1 MLQIQ
6 QGCNHRCTFCII
18 PYGRGNSQSLPIQGI
33 LENVNKLLSWG
44 YKEIVFTGVD
54 ITSYGND
61 LPGKPS
67 LGDTIRR
74 VLDIQPKL
82 KRIRFSSIDP
92 AEIDEELF
100 NLFSFEKRVLP
111 HIHLSVQAGDNL
123 ILKRMKRRHSRE
135 KLISL
140 CKSLRKN
147 RPELT
152 FGADLIVGF
161 PTENNKNFM
170 NTFECVKE
178 CLFSNTHIFPFSPK
192 KDTPAAKMPQV
203 SDLEKIN
210 RVKEMRKLSMKI
222 QEKILLN
229 SLGKEKSILFEN
241 EKVSYSDEYLKVSV
255 KNLTSQQKKNMRG
268 KIIKILPFKIENQI
282 LQSKLSV

>member
-33 LENVNKLLSWG
+33 IENVNKLLSWG

-92 AEIDEELF
+92 AEIDDELF
-100 NLFSFEKRVLP
+100 NLFL
-111 HIHLSVQAGDNL
+111 
-123 ILKRMKRRHSRE
+123 LKKGFYRIFIYQF
-135 KLISL
+135 KLEI
-140 CKSLRKN
+140 
-147 RPELT
+147 T
-152 FGADLIVGF
+152 
-161 PTENNKNFM
+161 
-170 NTFECVKE
+170 
-178 CLFSNTHIFPFSPK
+178 
-192 KDTPAAKMPQV
+192 
-203 SDLEKIN
+203 
-210 RVKEMRKLSMKI
+210 
-222 QEKILLN
+222 
-229 SLGKEKSILFEN
+229 
-241 EKVSYSDEYLKVSV
+241 
-255 KNLTSQQKKNMRG
+255 
-268 KIIKILPFKIENQI
+268 
-282 LQSKLSV
+282 

>member
-1 MLQIQ
+1 MFSFPILKERFHSRTRALLQIQ

-33 LENVNKLLSWG
+33 IENVNKLLSWG

-61 LPGKPS
+61 LPGKPC

-123 ILKRMKRRHSRE
+123 ILKE
-135 KLISL
+135 
-140 CKSLRKN
+140 
-147 RPELT
+147 
-152 FGADLIVGF
+152 
-161 PTENNKNFM
+161 
-170 NTFECVKE
+170 
-178 CLFSNTHIFPFSPK
+178 
-192 KDTPAAKMPQV
+192 
-203 SDLEKIN
+203 
-210 RVKEMRKLSMKI
+210 
-222 QEKILLN
+222 
-229 SLGKEKSILFEN
+229 
-241 EKVSYSDEYLKVSV
+241 
-255 KNLTSQQKKNMRG
+255 
-268 KIIKILPFKIENQI
+268 
-282 LQSKLSV
+282 